1 MHYFSFKKENLYCEN
16 IKVQDLTAKFGT
28 PLYIYSSKTILGHF
42 IKLRNAFSKLK
53 PLICYSVKAN
63 SNLSILKLL
72 TSAGAGLDIV
82 SGGELYRARKVNCPG
97 GKIVY
102 ASVGKTDR
110 EIKDAI
116 DYGILMFNVESIP
129 ELERIEAIAKILKKR
144 VRVALR
150 LNPDVEPG
158 THAYITTG
166 KRETKFGM
174 DIQTVKKIFLNRGD
188 YPHLTIEGLHM
199 HIGSQITKA
208 SPFIKAIKKA
218 KELLN
223 ELEKQSVKL
232 KYLNIGG
239 GLGIIY
245 DKEKPQTA
253 KEFASKIIPL
263 ISGLKLK
270 LVFEPGRFI
279 AGNAGILATKV
290 IYIKKSP
297 KKRFVVVDAAM
308 NDLARPSLYEAY
320 HKIVPVTMLKV
331 KKDKRLADVVG
342 PICESGDFL
351 GKSRQ
356 LDVSK
361 GEVIA
366 VMGTGAYGFSMS
378 SNYNSRPRAAEV
390 LIKNN
395 KAYLI
400 RKREDYKDLI
410 KKELLI

>member
-1 MHYFSFKKENLYCEN
+1 MHYFSFKKNNLYCEN
-16 IKVQDLTAKFGT
+16 IKVQDLVDEFGT
-28 PLYIYSSKTILGHF
+28 PLYIYSEKTILEHF

-63 SNLSILKLL
+63 SNLSVLNLL

-82 SGGELYRARKVNCPG
+82 SGGELYRAKKVKCQP

-116 DYGILMFNVESIP
+116 KYGIFMFNIESIP
-129 ELERIEAIAKILKKR
+129 ELERIAVIAKKLKKK

-150 LNPDVEPG
+150 FNPDVEPG

-166 KRETKFGM
+166 KKETKFGM
-174 DIQTVKKIFLNRGD
+174 DIQTVERIFLNRNN
-188 YPHLTIEGLHM
+188 YPYLKVEGLHM

-208 SPFIKAIKKA
+208 EPFIKALRKA
-218 KELLN
+218 KKLLSD
-223 ELEKQSVKL
+223 LEKENIKL

-239 GLGIIY
+239 GLGIVY

-270 LVFEPGRFI
+270 LVLEPGRFI
-279 AGNAGILATKV
+279 MGNAGILATKV
-290 IYIKKSP
+290 IYIKKTP

-320 HKIVPVTMLKV
+320 HKIVPATKTKA

-342 PICESGDFL
+342 PICESADFL
-351 GKSRQ
+351 GKSRK
-356 LDVSK
+356 LDVDE
-361 GEVIA
+361 GQVIA
-366 VMGTGAYGFSMS
+366 IMGTGAYGFSMS
-378 SNYNSRPRAAEV
+378 SNYNSRPRTAEV
-390 LIKNN
+390 LVKNK
-395 KAYLI
+395 KARLI
-400 RKREDYKDLI
+400 RKRENYKDLVA
-410 KKELLI
+410 KEIIT